1 MTQDPNLAKIELI
14 ASALGPLRDRLVFVG
29 GCAVGLL
36 ITDTAAAPVRVTFD
50 VDLVA
55 RVSALAAYHGIE
67 KEFVR
72 LGFSRDT
79 TSDAPICRWR
89 YRGLEVDLM
98 PTDSKVLGFANR
110 GYPLAVDTAQDAK
123 LPSGTMIKLIT
134 ASAFLATKFEAYSD
148 RGGADMLASHDLED
162 IINVVD
168 GSPGLLEEVR
178 KVPADLRTYL
188 AARFAELLVAPDFL
202 DVLPALIFPD
212 ESLAERT
219 QVVAERIRLLA
230 QQAAE
235 KS

>member
-1 MTQDPNLAKIELI
+1 VTQDPNLSKIEMI

-36 ITDTAAAPVRVTFD
+36 ITNNAAAPVRVTFD

-55 RVSALAAYHGIE
+55 RVEALPAYHGIE

-98 PTDSKVLGFANR
+98 PMDSKVLGFANR
-110 GYPLAVDTAQDAK
+110 WYPLAVETAQDVK
-123 LPSGTMIKLIT
+123 LPSGTTIKLIT
-134 ASAFLATKFEAYSD
+134 APAFLATKFEAYSD
-148 RGGADMLASHDLED
+148 RGEADMLASHDLED

-168 GSPGLLEEVR
+168 GRPSLLEEVR
-178 KVPADLRTYL
+178 NAPVDLRSYL
-188 AARFAELLVAPDFL
+188 MSRFAELLMAPDFL

-219 QVVAERIRLLA
+219 QVVTERIRLLA
-230 QQAAE
+230 HQCMD